1 MDTNMQRE
9 SMEYDVVIV
18 GAGPAGLANAI
29 KLKQLNPELNV
40 CIVEKASEVGGHIL
54 SGNVFE
60 TKALDELL
68 PDWKNMDGCP
78 IKTKVVKEKF
88 LFLLSDKMSFSWPA
102 WLLPPVQHNKG
113 NYIISLANLCRW
125 LGQTAENLGVE
136 IYPGFAASE
145 VLFNDDNSVKGIAT
159 NDMGIDING
168 EKKDTYEPGIELHA
182 KVTVFAEGCRGHLG
196 KQLIKKYEL
205 DKESDPQQYGI
216 GLKEIWEVPDENHD
230 EGLVLHS
237 AGWPLDNNT
246 YGGSFVY
253 HAANNQI
260 YMGYVVGLDYKNPYL
275 SPFEEFQ
282 RFKTHPSI
290 KKMIE
295 GGKRISYGARALIEG
310 GVQSLPKMFM
320 PGALLIGCNAGTL
333 NMPKIKGS
341 HTAMK
346 SGIIGAE
353 AIDEYFRENL
363 SSLDNFENKFT
374 NSWAYKELHAAR
386 NVKPFI
392 TKFGLL
398 IGTILTGIDQI
409 LFRGKLPFTLNHAHA
424 DHETL
429 MPANKCKKIEYPK
442 PDGKIT
448 FDRAS
453 SVFLTGTY
461 HAENQP
467 VHLVLEDKN
476 LPIEYTLEKFDE
488 PAQRYC
494 PAGVYE
500 VHKDDDGGN
509 PKFVINS
516 QNCIHCKTCDI
527 KEPSQNIN
535 WIYPIYVLRWFLD
548 ITSLTVNTVLT
559 INNKFRITTIIIF
572 MNFINTS
579 RAVTLSRFIKF
590 F

>member
-374 NSWAYKELHAAR
+374 NSWAYKELYAAR

-467 VHLVLEDKN
+467 VHLVLKDKN
-476 LPIEYTLEKFDE
+476 LPIDYTLEKFDE

-500 VHKDDDGGN
+500 VHKDDDGSN

-535 WIYPIYVLRWFLD
+535 WITPEGSGGPKY
-548 ITSLTVNTVLT
+548 SN
-559 INNKFRITTIIIF
+559 
-572 MNFINTS
+572 M
-579 RAVTLSRFIKF
+579 
-590 F
+590 

>member
-29 KLKQLNPELNV
+29 KLKQLNLELNV

-409 LFRGKLPFTLNHAHA
+409 IFRGKLPFTLNHAHA

-429 MPANKCKKIEYPK
+429 MPANRCKKIEYPK

-500 VHKDDDGGN
+500 VHKDDDGSN

-535 WIYPIYVLRWFLD
+535 WITPEGSGGPKY
-548 ITSLTVNTVLT
+548 SN
-559 INNKFRITTIIIF
+559 
-572 MNFINTS
+572 M
-579 RAVTLSRFIKF
+579 
-590 F
+590 

>member
-363 SSLDNFENKFT
+363 ISLDNFENKFT
-374 NSWAYKELHAAR
+374 NSWAYKELYAAR

-535 WIYPIYVLRWFLD
+535 WITPEGSGGPKY
-548 ITSLTVNTVLT
+548 SN
-559 INNKFRITTIIIF
+559 
-572 MNFINTS
+572 M
-579 RAVTLSRFIKF
+579 
-590 F
+590 

>member
-535 WIYPIYVLRWFLD
+535 WITPEGSGGPKY
-548 ITSLTVNTVLT
+548 SN
-559 INNKFRITTIIIF
+559 
-572 MNFINTS
+572 M
-579 RAVTLSRFIKF
+579 
-590 F
+590 